1 MAVPCGLN
9 PPAVSVW
16 YAEPVLNPISSK
28 LGMTAPR
35 VSRPRDFSVFRMF
48 AE

>member
-1 MAVPCGLN
+1 
-9 PPAVSVW
+9 VSVW

-35 VSRPRDFSVFRMF
+35 AEIPGFVLRVLRMF
-48 AE
+48 AESK